1 MDDRTI
7 LEALE
12 KIRKPVQ
19 FIDFVAELSPHD
31 PAPIYDR
38 ILILKRRGYVIFSGQ
53 PEMVSITTQG
63 FDYLRELRAE
73 DYTKSKDKIARI
85 IALVSLGISL
95 ASLVISIVG
104 LVRGKPQ

>member
-12 KIRKPVQ
+12 TIRKPVP
-19 FIDFVAELSPHD
+19 FIDFVAEISPHD

-38 ILILKRRGYVIFSGQ
+38 VLILKRRGYVIFSGQ
-53 PEMVSITTQG
+53 PEMVSITVKG

-73 DYTKSKDKIARI
+73 DYTKSKDKVARWLSIISIA
-85 IALVSLGISL
+85 IALAALIL
-95 ASLVISIVG
+95 SIVTA
-104 LVRGKPQ
+104 